1 MERIGPKTASSQC
14 RPPLR
19 PLARSPRLHVRRGC
33 TLPAGGA
40 LPAAGGALP
49 AGGTL
54 PAKARRMAVI
64 RVRHVTTYRYAQPV
78 AFGEHRL
85 MLTPRDAFDQRTVV
99 ASVAIEPRPF
109 RTLRN
114 DDRYANRVDLV
125 EFDAFASRL
134 SFASEF
140 TVETTPSALP
150 SPKALRGNALSPSE
164 RDAAAAFAS
173 ASVEGGHDLARFID
187 LHRRG
192 PEDAPSAAFEVLSAI
207 TREATDRFRYRA
219 RHAPGVQS
227 AAETLSRGAGTCRDF
242 AVLLMAAARALGL
255 PACFVSGYVVTRRGG
270 AGVARRGGGSTH
282 GWAQVLIPGH
292 GWLDFDPTNA
302 IVGSRDL
309 VRVSLTRD
317 AAEAVPL
324 GGTYL
329 GLGADCLG
337 MDVWVET
344 IAEPDHSTLTMKELA
359 PC

>member
-1 MERIGPKTASSQC
+1 MERIGPKTAFSQC
-14 RPPLR
+14 RPPGR
-19 PLARSPRLHVRRGC
+19 PPARSPRKRSPSRWHAPC
-33 TLPAGGA
+33 KSEA
-40 LPAAGGALP
+40 
-49 AGGTL
+49 
-54 PAKARRMAVI
+54 MAVI
-64 RVRHVTTYRYAQPV
+64 RVRHVTTYRYARAV

-99 ASVAIEPRPF
+99 ASVAIEPCPSRA
-109 RTLRN
+109 LRN
-114 DDRYANRVDLV
+114 DDRYANRVDV
-125 EFDAFASRL
+125 VQFEASASRL

-150 SPKALRGNALSPSE
+150 SPKTLRGNALSPTE
-164 RDAAAAFAS
+164 RATAAAFAS
-173 ASVEGGHDLARFID
+173 APVEGGHDLARFID

-207 TREATDRFRYRA
+207 TCEATDRFRYRA

-242 AVLLMAAARALGL
+242 AVLLMAAARSLGL

-317 AAEAVPL
+317 AAEAGARGGPEL
-324 GGTYL
+324 GRGGEWRRRGVL
-329 GLGADCLG
+329 VD
-337 MDVWVET
+337 T
-344 IAEPDHSTLTMKELA
+344 IAEPDHSTFTMKELA